1 MDNNTDNLESV
12 QDAPECSPQA
22 FGEDFAY
29 VAITAIVVCTFSIIN
44 LASYLA

>member
-1 MDNNTDNLESV
+1 MDNQEHLDGV

>member
-1 MDNNTDNLESV
+1 MDTPNNESV

-29 VAITAIVVCTFSIIN
+29 AAITAIVVCTFSIIN

>member
-1 MDNNTDNLESV
+1 MDTPNIEGV
-12 QDAPECSPQA
+12 PDAPECTPQA